1 MKTELKK
8 VFKITSDVL
17 LYLTS
22 ILLVVTLWLENN
34 IIASASICM
43 SLIAIVLLIIS
54 IEKFDVKK
62 IFSDINVYYFIVL
75 IVLGIS
81 RIIGSD
87 ILFRV
92 GLVLFVVLILVYFGI
107 IFLKKGV
114 KKGEKKSK

>member
-1 MKTELKK
+1 MKNELKK

-22 ILLVVTLWLENN
+22 VLLVVTLWLENN

-43 SLIAIVLLIIS
+43 SLIAIILLVVS
-54 IEKFDVKK
+54 LEKFDMKK
-62 IFSDINVYYFIVL
+62 IFFDINVYYFIVL

-81 RIIGSD
+81 RIISSD

-92 GLVLFVVLILVYFGI
+92 GLVLFVILILVYFGL